1 MHENVV
7 INIIFHVCFI
17 LKAPN
22 THCTFNVKAGT
33 LSNLEQS
40 SLFQNVCCDFL
51 RQAPRGERDNH
62 FDRDVSLKSL
72 HRQELMLEESGRSSS
87 CESYDSGESVCETT
101 WSAIVLLGL
110 ASSEKLQ
117 KACNQIKGCWEG
129 EEGFLR
135 NSEEVVEVL

>member
-1 MHENVV
+1 MRDRTTVTEMFLLN
-7 INIIFHVCFI
+7 
-17 LKAPN
+17 
-22 THCTFNVKAGT
+22 HCADRP
-33 LSNLEQS
+33 
-40 SLFQNVCCDFL
+40 C
-51 RQAPRGERDNH
+51 RD
-62 FDRDVSLKSL
+62 
-72 HRQELMLEESGRSSS
+72 LMPKESGRSSS
-87 CESYDSGESVCETT
+87 CESYDPGESVCETT